1 MNKIAL
7 SIALTAALGFVGLK
21 LAGSRIGELYTG
33 TMPSVRLVKTS
44 VLETA
49 PRNTYLEDWRT
60 VVAGEET
67 GLAKPDA
74 DRVADPIGAFKR
86 WAEDF
91 MEGTAGVEEGLRLAK
106 VRRP

>member
-7 SIALTAALGFVGLK
+7 SVALTAALGFVGLK

-33 TMPSVRLVKTS
+33 TMPSVRLV
-44 VLETA
+44 ETA
-49 PRNTYLEDWRT
+49 PRNAYLKDWRS

-86 WAEDF
+86 WA
-91 MEGTAGVEEGLRLAK
+91 
-106 VRRP
+106 